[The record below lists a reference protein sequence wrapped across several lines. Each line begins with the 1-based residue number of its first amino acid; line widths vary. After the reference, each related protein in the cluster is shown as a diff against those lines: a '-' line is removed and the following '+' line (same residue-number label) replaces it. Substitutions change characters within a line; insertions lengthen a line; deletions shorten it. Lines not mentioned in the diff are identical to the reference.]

1 MDIFSLINAG
11 LFSMSLH
18 INGTMFGYDRFDEKT
33 FSAVLCEKGK
43 VLKHITR
50 YYNIHILHA

>member
-1 MDIFSLINAG
+1 
-11 LFSMSLH
+11 MSLH
-18 INGTMFGYDRFDEKT
+18 INGTMFGYDRFDEKA

-50 YYNIHILHA
+50 YYNMHILQYNWIFSFM